1 MEITLRPWKSDDLDW
16 LVEHAN
22 NEKIAKNMTD
32 GFPHPYTADKGK
44 EFISNVQKASPANI
58 LAIEA
63 DGKLIGSIGIHPMSD
78 IYSQNAELGYWIA
91 EPYWGKGITTKA
103 IEKIVE
109 YTFEN
114 FKITR
119 IFAKPFGR
127 NMASRRVLE
136 KAGFVLEAEFENT
149 ILKNGKL
156 ENELVYAIRK

>member
-1 MEITLRPWKSDDLDW
+1 
-16 LVEHAN
+16 
-22 NEKIAKNMTD
+22 MTD
-32 GFPHPYTADKGK
+32 GFPHPYTIEKGK
-44 EFISNVQKASPANI
+44 EFLSNAQKASPANI

-63 DGKLIGSIGIHPMSD
+63 DGKLIGSIGIHPLND
-78 IYSQNAELGYWIA
+78 IYAQNAELGYWIA

-136 KAGFVLEAEFENT
+136 KAGFVFEAEFKNT
-149 ILKNGKL
+149 ILKNGVL
-156 ENELVYAIRK
+156 EDELVYGIRK